1 MARPVIALLT
11 DFGTR
16 DHYVGVMKGVL
27 LGICPD
33 AALVDLTHE
42 IPPQDVSAAAHELAA
57 SVRFFPSGTVFLVV
71 IDPGVGTGR
80 RALAARAGPYAFVGP
95 DNGVL
100 AGVLRSATSADVVAL
115 RNPAFARADISRTFE
130 GRDRFAPAAGW
141 LACGQPLDA
150 FGPRIDDWCD
160 LVLPAAE
167 RDPDGGVRGAVV
179 RVDRFGNLVTNIGT
193 ADVPAACLAP
203 GVACIRVAGQEIA
216 GPVGTYAEA
225 PEHGLCVLV
234 GSTGQLEI
242 AVRNGNAAERLG
254 VGVGAPVVVR
264 ER

>member
-16 DHYVGVMKGVL
+16 DHYVGVMKGVV

-33 AALVDLTHE
+33 ATLIDLTHE

-57 SVRFFPSGTVFLVV
+57 SVPFFPGGTVFLVV

-80 RALAARAGPYAFVGP
+80 RALAARAGAHAFVGP

-100 AGVLRSATSADVVAL
+100 AGVLRSAASADVVAL
-115 RNPAFARADISRTFE
+115 SNPAFARADISRTFE

-160 LVLPAAE
+160 LVLPAVG
-167 RDPDGGVRGAVV
+167 RDPDGAVRGAVV

-203 GVACIRVAGQEIA
+203 GAARLRVAGHEIA

-225 PEHGLCVLV
+225 PEDGLCVLV

-264 ER
+264 GR